1 MTLATARSAVIR
13 GALGATFVV
22 VALAAPGFAH
32 DSWLIAEKGLT
43 PEPGPIGLEFVTS
56 EDFPHPEGPTKADRV
71 SRFVVV
77 HDGGEAPARD
87 VRAGE
92 HALTAV
98 LDAPRPGVYCAAI
111 ALRPRFIEIEGE
123 AFTRY
128 LEDERAAGALSVRAS
143 AGATGEPGL
152 ELYAKFSKAF
162 VEVGAPTPGAAPA
175 RAESGVAT
183 RPVGHPLEIVPM
195 TNPCRWRTGERVT
208 VRVLLDGQPAP
219 GLFVSSG
226 REDGGHAF
234 ESTIRTNEAGFVS
247 FTFSRPGL
255 WYLRTHVIRPLK
267 DVPPDA
273 QGIPEG
279 KTPQWASMFAT
290 VTFRVGAQ

>member
-1 MTLATARSAVIR
+1 MTLATARSSFAR
-13 GALGATFVV
+13 GALCATFVIA
-22 VALAAPGFAH
+22 ALGAPASAH

-43 PEPGPIGLEFVTS
+43 PEPGPIGLTFVTS

-71 SRFVVV
+71 ARFVVV
-77 HDGGEAPARD
+77 HEGGEAPARD

-92 HALTAV
+92 QALSAI

-111 ALRPRFIEIEGE
+111 SLRPRFIEIEGE

-128 LEDERAAGALSVRAS
+128 LEDERAAGALTVRAS
-143 AGATGEPGL
+143 GGAKNAPGL

-162 VEVGAPTPGAAPA
+162 VEVGSPTPGAEAA
-175 RAESGVAT
+175 RPGSSVAT
-183 RPVGHPLEIVPM
+183 HPVGHPLEIVPM

-290 VTFRVGAQ
+290 MTFRVGGL